1 MIRLIDIHVTL
12 VSGQRIAIRISE
24 TTLFADAPFEEWDAY
39 AQDRADR
46 LIRKL
51 LADRYGVD
59 VPEAK
64 QAELLYRLAG
74 RSASLATG

>member
-12 VSGQRIAIRISE
+12 ASGQRIAIRISE
-24 TTLFADAPFEEWDAY
+24 TALFAEAPFEAWDAY
-39 AQDRADR
+39 AQDCADR
-46 LIRKL
+46 FIRKL

-59 VPEAK
+59 APEAR

-74 RSASLATG
+74 RSARLAAA